1 MVRDVSPAGGCV
13 RNKWSRIVVPTQ
25 NSKFSFSRWALDKL
39 RKKDFMKPQQSLS
52 YRLAIILTASTIL
65 AGCSNQAQPHFDRPP
80 APVVVSTAV
89 SQDVANYMDALGKI
103 VARETV
109 AIQPQVSGRITKIH
123 FTDGANVKRGQL
135 LFTIDPRPFEA
146 NLKQAQANLAKD
158 AAAKKQAEANLARE
172 VAREKWGL
180 TQVERYSKLVEQG
193 VVASEQ
199 YQQLRADY
207 DSLKANTEAARAAV
221 RSADETIKVDNAA
234 IETAKVTLSYCYIHS
249 PIDGRAGQRL
259 VDLGN
264 VVNPGGSSNTESGAV
279 STNTLLVIERLD
291 PIYADF
297 TISQN
302 NLTAV
307 QDQMRAGTLSAEVR
321 LPDITNDPVTGRLTF
336 VDNAVQTETGQVTL
350 RATLPN
356 PDHRFWPGR
365 FVNVRLLLGS
375 IPGAVLIPAA
385 APQMSA
391 DGQYVYVVKPD
402 STAERRN
409 VSLGQRQ
416 GDLVVVEK
424 GVAAGEKVVTNGQLG
439 VTPNGKVA
447 IEQPREANSPATA
460 AGGSKS

>member
-1 MVRDVSPAGGCV
+1 M
-13 RNKWSRIVVPTQ
+13 
-25 NSKFSFSRWALDKL
+25 KFL
-39 RKKDFMKPQQSLS
+39 QSLFC
-52 YRLAIILTASTIL
+52 RLTLALTAIGII
-65 AGCSNQAQPHFDRPP
+65 AGCSNQAQQGFERPP

-89 SQDVANYMDALGKI
+89 SQDVSNYMDALGKI
-103 VARETV
+103 VAREVV
-109 AIQPQVSGRITKIH
+109 AIQPQVSGRITRIH
-123 FTDGANVKRGQL
+123 FTDGANVRRGQL

-172 VAREKWGL
+172 IAREKWGL
-180 TQVERYSKLVEQG
+180 AQVSRYRTLVEQG
-193 VVASEQ
+193 VVAKEQ
-199 YQQLRADY
+199 YEQLRADY

-234 IETAKVTLSYCYIHS
+234 IETAKVQLSYCYIHS

-264 VVNPGGSSNTESGAV
+264 VVNPGGSANTESGGTPSNA
-279 STNTLLVIERLD
+279 LLVIERLD

-302 NLTAV
+302 NLTTV
-307 QDQMRAGTLSAEVR
+307 QEQMRAGTLSAEVR
-321 LPDITNDPVTGRLTF
+321 LPDTVGEAVMGKLTF

-356 PDHRFWPGR
+356 PGHRFWPGR
-365 FVNVRLLLGS
+365 FVNIRLLLGR
-375 IPGAVLIPAA
+375 IPGAVLIPAS

-391 DGQYVYVVKPD
+391 NGSYVYVVKPD
-402 STAERRN
+402 STAEQRN

-416 GDLVVVEK
+416 GDLIVVEK

-439 VTPNGKVA
+439 VTPGGKVA
-447 IEQPREANSPATA
+447 IEQPREANSPATS
-460 AGGSKS
+460 AGNGSKS